1 MSEKLL
7 VSRRG
12 GVVTLT
18 FNRPE
23 VRNALDH
30 EMTLAFR
37 DAMLAEAKHPD
48 TRVIV
53 MTGAAGAFGSG
64 ADIRAAVAAGLT
76 PADAHRML
84 TEAFAPA
91 IQAIYTC
98 RWPVIAAV
106 DGPAVGISC
115 DFALAADIRLVS
127 TRGYFAES
135 FIRLG
140 LIPDGGGTYMLPRLI
155 GLGRALEAM
164 FTGEK
169 IEAEE
174 AVRIGLANRVFSAE
188 TFAESVARYAD
199 QIGAQSPQALM
210 LGKRAMRAALEDR
223 HIADAMWREADFQRQ
238 ILESED
244 GFEGFLSFVEKR
256 PPVWKWRG

>member
-1 MSEKLL
+1 MSDKLL

-23 VRNALDH
+23 VRNALDY

-37 DAMLAEAKHPD
+37 DAMLAEAEHPD
-48 TRVIV
+48 TRVMVI
-53 MTGAAGAFGSG
+53 TGAEGAFGSG
-64 ADIRAAVAAGLT
+64 ADIRAAVATGVT

-91 IQAIYTC
+91 IQSIYTC

-127 TRGYFAES
+127 GRGYFAES

-164 FTGEK
+164 FTGDK

-174 AVRIGLANRVFSAE
+174 AVRIGLANRALPTE
-188 TFAESVARYAD
+188 TFATSVAVYAAK
-199 QIGAQSPQALM
+199 IALQSPQALM

-223 HIADAMWREADFQRQ
+223 TVGEAMSREAGYQRQ